1 MSRLDAVLAS
11 LGARADEAE
20 RRLEAA
26 ERMARETQAL
36 RVRGESGDRLVEATV
51 DGVGQ
56 LVDLRFEGLDRLDRL
71 SGDGAAERLRAA
83 VLEALRHAQQ
93 RLATEVERIGEAV
106 YGEGSAAAD
115 TIARSYRD
123 RYGQEEQ

>member
-20 RRLEAA
+20 RRLDAA

-115 TIARSYRD
+115 TIAGSYRD